1 MKRIHFDN
9 LNIRKWFWIA
19 IMMLSLIFI
28 LVGTFEVFEFDNSK
42 LNKRISGVGFL
53 FQGVYYS
60 KMFWYKNY
68 IQWNKKGAVIR
79 INSFLLKSLSFD
91 QIQKTE
97 LTQNEL
103 IITKYN
109 GKAVIFNLNAI
120 AENDI
125 HELNE
130 IILSNSTIDT
140 NREDL

>member
-1 MKRIHFDN
+1 MI
-9 LNIRKWFWIA
+9 
-19 IMMLSLIFI
+19 LSLIFI
-28 LVGTFEVFEFDNSK
+28 LIGFFEVFEFDNSK
-42 LNKRISGVGFL
+42 LNARIRAVGFL
-53 FQGVYYS
+53 LQMVYYS

-79 INSFLLKSLSFD
+79 INSFLLKSMSFE

-109 GKAVIFNLNAI
+109 GKAVIFNLKAI

-130 IILSNSTIDT
+130 IILSNITIDT

>member
-19 IMMLSLIFI
+19 IMILSLIFI
-28 LVGTFEVFEFDNSK
+28 LIGFFEVFEFDNPK
-42 LNKRISGVGFL
+42 LNARIRAVGFL
-53 FQGVYYS
+53 LQMVYYS

-130 IILSNSTIDT
+130 IILSNITIDT